1 MAFRFLCQVL
11 IYFFW
16 KVNGKLDDQRVC
28 YTVALA
34 ALLIWSLKNY
44 WKTRKILP
52 AISIWIFQ
60 VISYH
65 TISSLLHWKADFKV
79 LDCIIKNELSSKR
92 PFQYLGILRVLIGP
106 FCFLIRAW
114 VYFFSQFFLKSTH
127 FPKVFGKSSLF
138 WWWYFKCVK
147 KKKKCVVI
155 GFFVIIHTIMQRY
168 SQKLVVYS
176 VNWHLMANKWLF
188 RHMKMAH
195 FHERIE
201 P

>member
-44 WKTRKILP
+44 KKTRKILP

-65 TISSLLHWKADFKV
+65 TISSLHWKADFKV

-114 VYFFSQFFLKSTH
+114 VYFFSQFFFKSTH
-127 FPKVFGKSSLF
+127 FPKVF
-138 WWWYFKCVK
+138 WQ
-147 KKKKCVVI
+147 I
-155 GFFVIIHTIMQRY
+155 IFV
-168 SQKLVVYS
+168 
-176 VNWHLMANKWLF
+176 LMMIFQMCEKEEEMCRHRFF
-188 RHMKMAH
+188 RHYTYNYAALFTKACS
-195 FHERIE
+195 I
-201 P
+201 